1 MRMRLDSMTAPSMMH
16 LRLNN
21 QNVKKKLQQKG
32 YDKMKPYRIPPLE
45 RLRMEIRMLFSG
57 RDWDFL
63 ETIQVVEFRDALEQ
77 KCGVPSGTFR
87 NNTFMKLLSEEV
99 LRHRANLMEAA
110 ETNAKQAA
118 AEMS

>member
-1 MRMRLDSMTAPSMMH
+1 MMD

-21 QNVKKKLQQKG
+21 QNVRKRLQQFVKLT
-32 YDKMKPYRIPPLE
+32 PYKIPPID
-45 RLRMEIRMLFSG
+45 RLRMEIRMLFTG

-77 KCGVPSGTFR
+77 KCEVPPGTFR

-99 LRHRANLMEAA
+99 ERHRAALMRVRQ
-110 ETNAKQAA
+110 NADA
-118 AEMS
+118 MLRHSVLN